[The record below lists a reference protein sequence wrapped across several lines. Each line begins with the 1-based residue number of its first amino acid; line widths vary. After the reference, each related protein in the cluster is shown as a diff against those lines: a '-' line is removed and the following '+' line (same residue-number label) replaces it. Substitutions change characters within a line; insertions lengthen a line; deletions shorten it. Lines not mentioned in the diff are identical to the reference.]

1 MASKH
6 NIFTITISGARRCA
20 IPEDE
25 SQVLTKAN
33 SVNAARLRFL
43 CALGCQDEEDSEGL
57 H

>member
-20 IPEDE
+20 IPLDE

-33 SVNAARLRFL
+33 SVNAARLQFL
-43 CALGCQDEEDSEGL
+43 CALGCQDEEDSEG
-57 H
+57 